1 MATATEEGG
10 PMRITRTRTAARSA
24 VRRPVRSPARTAA
37 GVAVCALV
45 LGALPAGA
53 AHAGAPAPE
62 RGAAAPL
69 HSRPAS
75 DGVRLIPLQGAVNVR
90 DLGGYRTYD
99 GERVRYG
106 QVFRADAL
114 SKLTDAD
121 VTTLAGLGLKK
132 VVDFRV
138 PAEVRNDGPDRLPA
152 GLTPTSRPVNDN
164 GLFTTLMTVIGSRD
178 PVKQEEML
186 GNGKADAFMRDV
198 YRTFVTDASNRSQ
211 FATTLR
217 DVAGGGGGGGGGKG
231 SPGSP
236 LLYHCT
242 AGKDRTGWTSYLLL
256 RAVGVPEHTAVGDF
270 LASNTYRAA
279 YDAKVREG
287 LKQGG
292 LMQNP
297 DLLIPLQEVRTGY
310 LEAALTEVKQKYGS
324 LSGYL
329 RNGLGLD
336 ARTILALRDR
346 MVGL

>member
-1 MATATEEGG
+1 MATASEEGG
-10 PMRITRTRTAARSA
+10 PMRISRTRTA
-24 VRRPVRSPARTAA
+24 V
-37 GVAVCALV
+37 GVAVSALA
-45 LGALPAGA
+45 LSALPAWT
-53 AHAGAPAPE
+53 AHAGPTAPE
-62 RGAAAPL
+62 RGTARHAP
-69 HSRPAS
+69 HHPGPAY
-75 DGVRLIPLQGAVNVR
+75 DGVRHIPLQGAVNAR

-114 SKLTDAD
+114 AKLTDAD
-121 VTTLAGLGLKK
+121 VATLAGLRLKK

-138 PAEVRNDGPDRLPA
+138 PAEVQYDGPDRLPA
-152 GLTPTSRPVNDN
+152 GLTPTARPISDN

-198 YRTFVTDASNRSQ
+198 YRTFVTDGPNRAQ
-211 FATTLR
+211 FAATLR
-217 DVAGGGGGGGGGKG
+217 DIAHGGKA
-231 SPGSP
+231 SP

-256 RAVGVPEHTAVGDF
+256 RAVGVPEHTAVRDF

-310 LEAALTEVKQKYGS
+310 LEAALAEVKKEYGS
-324 LSGYL
+324 LTGYL
-329 RNGLGLD
+329 RKGLRLD
-336 ARTILALRDR
+336 TRTMLALRQR
-346 MVGL
+346 MVG

>member
-1 MATATEEGG
+1 
-10 PMRITRTRTAARSA
+10 MRITRTRTA
-24 VRRPVRSPARTAA
+24 V
-37 GVAVCALV
+37 GVAVSALA
-45 LGALPAGA
+45 LGTLPAWA
-53 AHAGAPAPE
+53 AHAEPTAPE
-62 RGAAAPL
+62 RGTAQHAP
-69 HSRPAS
+69 HHPSRPAS
-75 DGVRLIPLQGAVNVR
+75 DDVRQIPLQGAVNVR

-121 VTTLAGLGLKK
+121 VATLAGLRLKK

-138 PAEVRNDGPDRLPA
+138 AAEVQYDGPDRLPA
-152 GLTPTSRPVNDN
+152 GLVPTSRPVSDN

-198 YRTFVTDASNRSQ
+198 YRTFVTNGPNRAQ
-211 FATTLR
+211 FAATLR
-217 DVAGGGGGGGGGKG
+217 DIAQG
-231 SPGSP
+231 SKASP

-256 RAVGVPEHTAVGDF
+256 RAVGVPEQTAVRDF

-310 LEAALTEVKQKYGS
+310 LEAALTEVKKEYGS
-324 LSGYL
+324 LNDYL
-329 RNGLGLD
+329 RKGLGLD
-336 ARTILALRDR
+336 TRTILALRER
-346 MVGL
+346 MVD

>member
-1 MATATEEGG
+1 
-10 PMRITRTRTAARSA
+10 MRITRTRTAARSA
-24 VRRPVRSPARTAA
+24 VHSAARTAA
-37 GVAVCALV
+37 GVAVCALA

-53 AHAGAPAPE
+53 ARAESAASAASTASE
-62 RGAAAPL
+62 RGAARHTAPL
-69 HSRPAS
+69 HSRPAA
-75 DGVRLIPLQGAVNVR
+75 DGVRLVPLQGAVNVR

-114 SKLTDAD
+114 AKLTDAD

-138 PAEVRNDGPDRLPA
+138 PAEVQNDGPDRLPA
-152 GLTPTSRPVNDN
+152 GLTATSRPVNDN
-164 GLFTTLMTVIGSRD
+164 GLFVTLMTVIGSRD

-186 GNGKADAFMRDV
+186 GNGKADAFMREV
-198 YRTFVTDASNRSQ
+198 YRTFVTDASNRAQ

-217 DVAGGGGGGGGGKG
+217 DIAGGGKG
-231 SPGSP
+231 STGSP

-287 LKQGG
+287 LKQAG

-310 LEAALTEVKQKYGS
+310 LDAALAEAEQKYGS
-324 LSGYL
+324 LGGYL
-329 RNGLGLD
+329 RKGLGLD
-336 ARTILALRDR
+336 TRTILALRER
-346 MVGL
+346 MVGR

>member
-1 MATATEEGG
+1 
-10 PMRITRTRTAARSA
+10 MRITRTRTA
-24 VRRPVRSPARTAA
+24 V
-37 GVAVCALV
+37 GVAVCALA
-45 LGALPAGA
+45 LGTLPAWA
-53 AHAGAPAPE
+53 AHAEPTAPAPG
-62 RGAAAPL
+62 RGTAQHAPH
-69 HSRPAS
+69 HSSGPAS
-75 DGVRLIPLQGAVNVR
+75 DGVHRIPLQGAVNVR

-114 SKLTDAD
+114 AKLTDAD

-138 PAEVRNDGPDRLPA
+138 PAEVQYDGPDRLPA
-152 GLTPTSRPVNDN
+152 GLAPTSRAISDN
-164 GLFTTLMTVIGSRD
+164 GLFTTLMTAIGSKD

-198 YRTFVTDASNRSQ
+198 YRTFVTDGANRAQ
-211 FATTLR
+211 FAATLR
-217 DVAGGGGGGGGGKG
+217 DIAQGDKR
-231 SPGSP
+231 SP

-256 RAVGVPEHTAVGDF
+256 RAVGVPERTVVGDF

-279 YDAKVREG
+279 YDAKVRES

-310 LEAALTEVKQKYGS
+310 LEAALAQVKEKYGS
-324 LSGYL
+324 LDGYL
-329 RNGLGLD
+329 RKGLGLD
-336 ARTILALRDR
+336 TRTILALRER
-346 MVGL
+346 MVD

>member
-1 MATATEEGG
+1 
-10 PMRITRTRTAARSA
+10 MRITRTRTA
-24 VRRPVRSPARTAA
+24 V
-37 GVAVCALV
+37 GVALSALA
-45 LGALPAGA
+45 LGTLPVWA
-53 AHAGAPAPE
+53 AHAEPAAPAAAE
-62 RGAAAPL
+62 RGTARHAP
-69 HSRPAS
+69 HHPRPAA
-75 DGVRLIPLQGAVNVR
+75 DGVRQIPLQGAVNVR

-114 SKLTDAD
+114 AKLTDAD
-121 VTTLAGLGLKK
+121 VATLVGLRLKK

-138 PAEVRNDGPDRLPA
+138 PAEVRYDGPDRLPA
-152 GLTPTSRPVNDN
+152 GLAVTPRAVNDN
-164 GLFTTLMTVIGSRD
+164 GLFAKLMTVIGSRD

-186 GNGKADAFMRDV
+186 GSGKADAFMRDV
-198 YRTFVTDASNRSQ
+198 YRTFVTDAANRAQ
-211 FATTLR
+211 FAATLR
-217 DVAGGGGGGGGGKG
+217 DIARGGTA
-231 SPGSP
+231 SP

-256 RAVGVPEHTAVGDF
+256 RAVGVPERTAVDDF

-310 LEAALTEVKQKYGS
+310 LEAALAEAQREYGG
-324 LSGYL
+324 LGGYL
-329 RNGLGLD
+329 TKGLGLD
-336 ARTILALRDR
+336 ARTILALRER
-346 MVGL
+346 MVG